1 MQYCVVLFF
10 VSMFS
15 GWVWMLWVLRLR
27 RSVLPLSWGDVCCS
41 I

>member
-15 GWVWMLWVLRLR
+15 GWVWMLWVLGLR
-27 RSVLPLSWGDVCCS
+27 SAVLPFQ
-41 I
+41 